1 MRHTMFAAA
10 LVGLFSLFGCER
22 ETTIKT
28 TETIEG
34 PGGTTTVTTEK
45 TVESTGENPPVSST
59 GESIPPRDN
68 DRDVDRD
75 RDGDRGLDNDLGP
88 VNPNPVNP

>member
-1 MRHTMFAAA
+1 MRHTLFATA
-10 LVGLFSLFGCER
+10 LVGLFSLFGCQR

-59 GESIPPRDN
+59 GESIPPREK
-68 DRDVDRD
+68 D
-75 RDGDRGLDNDLGP
+75 RDGDLDNDNDLGRMNPDP
-88 VNPNPVNP
+88 VNPGPVNP